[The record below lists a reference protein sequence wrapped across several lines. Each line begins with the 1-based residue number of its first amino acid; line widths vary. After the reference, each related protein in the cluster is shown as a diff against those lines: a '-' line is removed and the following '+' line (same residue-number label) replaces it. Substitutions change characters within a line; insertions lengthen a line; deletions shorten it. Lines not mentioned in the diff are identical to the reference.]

1 MKATEIANL
10 GFLVGGL
17 MAIFANMVAGDDLG
31 FVGIAFLCTAGLM
44 FVIRN
49 KET

>member
-1 MKATEIANL
+1 MKSTESVNL

-17 MAIFANMVAGDDLG
+17 IAIFANMIAEDDLG
-31 FVGIAFLCTAGLM
+31 FVGIALLCTAGLM